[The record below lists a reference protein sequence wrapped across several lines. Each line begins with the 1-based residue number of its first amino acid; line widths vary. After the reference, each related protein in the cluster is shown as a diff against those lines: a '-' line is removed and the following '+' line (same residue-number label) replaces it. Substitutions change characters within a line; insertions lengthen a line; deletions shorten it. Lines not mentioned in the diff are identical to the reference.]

1 MCGRITREGIFHLPK
16 SNYSYGYDSETLH
29 LRIRTKKGEVKKA
42 YLRIGDPYIW
52 EVGGADGGNLGAG
65 GTGWKV
71 ETLPMK
77 KEVETEYFDYWIG
90 EYKPEKKRSR
100 YAFIL
105 EGKEEKILFTEKKIY
120 ELGKNDDIY
129 ILSKVSDFF
138 CFPYLNN
145 IDVPKSPEWAKDMI
159 WYQIFPDRF
168 NNGDPSI
175 NPEGVEPWG
184 TEPTGK
190 NFMGGDLRGIIEKLD
205 YLEDLGITGLYLCP
219 IFKATSNHRYE
230 TIDYFQIDPALGD
243 KETFKELVDELH
255 KRNMKI
261 LLDGVFNHMGYFSPQ
276 WQDVIKNGEKS
287 KFKDWFHI
295 NKFPAV
301 DRPLEKLDG
310 RNLNYET
317 FGRTPKMPKLNTEN
331 PDVVEYLLKVGE
343 YWSGEMNIDGW
354 RLDVSNEIDHVFWR
368 KFKER
373 ILAVNPNSYIVGE
386 IWHDSLPWLMGDQF
400 NGVMNYPLGDGIK
413 DFFCYDC
420 ANGEEFKYM
429 INKVNV
435 SYPKQVNE
443 VMFNLLDSHD
453 TPRILTLAKGSKEK
467 VKLALL
473 FMFTQAG
480 SPCIYYGTEIGMEGN
495 QGNGQE
501 FHRRCMAWDKE
512 KQDKDMLD
520 FTKKLI
526 NMRKVNPQLKALENK
541 WVIAGKNTP
550 VLIYKKE
557 DITVIINNSKEE
569 IVIPF
574 MDELKNRK
582 AFDVFNEENIDLKES
597 IKLKGY
603 EFKVLL

>member
-65 GTGWKV
+65 GTGWKA

-261 LLDGVFNHMGYFSPQ
+261 LL
-276 WQDVIKNGEKS
+276 
-287 KFKDWFHI
+287 
-295 NKFPAV
+295 

>member
-65 GTGWKV
+65 GTGWKA

-205 YLEDLGITGLYLCP
+205 YLEDLVITGLY
-219 IFKATSNHRYE
+219 S
-230 TIDYFQIDPALGD
+230 
-243 KETFKELVDELH
+243 
-255 KRNMKI
+255 
-261 LLDGVFNHMGYFSPQ
+261 
-276 WQDVIKNGEKS
+276 
-287 KFKDWFHI
+287 
-295 NKFPAV
+295 
-301 DRPLEKLDG
+301 
-310 RNLNYET
+310 
-317 FGRTPKMPKLNTEN
+317 
-331 PDVVEYLLKVGE
+331 
-343 YWSGEMNIDGW
+343 
-354 RLDVSNEIDHVFWR
+354 
-368 KFKER
+368 
-373 ILAVNPNSYIVGE
+373 
-386 IWHDSLPWLMGDQF
+386 
-400 NGVMNYPLGDGIK
+400 
-413 DFFCYDC
+413 
-420 ANGEEFKYM
+420 
-429 INKVNV
+429 
-435 SYPKQVNE
+435 
-443 VMFNLLDSHD
+443 
-453 TPRILTLAKGSKEK
+453 
-467 VKLALL
+467 
-473 FMFTQAG
+473 
-480 SPCIYYGTEIGMEGN
+480 
-495 QGNGQE
+495 
-501 FHRRCMAWDKE
+501 
-512 KQDKDMLD
+512 
-520 FTKKLI
+520 
-526 NMRKVNPQLKALENK
+526 
-541 WVIAGKNTP
+541 
-550 VLIYKKE
+550 
-557 DITVIINNSKEE
+557 
-569 IVIPF
+569 
-574 MDELKNRK
+574 
-582 AFDVFNEENIDLKES
+582 
-597 IKLKGY
+597 
-603 EFKVLL
+603 

>member
-1 MCGRITREGIFHLPK
+1 MYGKITREGIFHLPK

-65 GTGWKV
+65 GTGWKA

-105 EGKEEKILFTEKKIY
+105 EGKEEKLLFTEKKIY

-129 ILSKVSDFF
+129 TLSKVSDFF

-145 IDVPKSPEWAKDMI
+145 IDVPKSPEWVKDMI

-168 NNGDPSI
+168 NNGDSSI
-175 NPEGVEPWG
+175 DPEGVEPWG

-190 NFMGGDLRGIIEKLD
+190 NFMGGDLRGIIDKLD

-230 TIDYFQIDPALGD
+230 TINYFEIDPALGD
-243 KETFKELVDELH
+243 KETFKELVDKLH

-261 LLDGVFNHMGYFSPQ
+261 LLDGVFNHMGYFAPQ

-287 KFKDWFHI
+287 RFKDWFHI

-301 DRPLEKLDG
+301 DRPLEELDG

-331 PDVVEYLLKVGE
+331 PEVVEYLLKVGE

-373 ILAVNPNSYIVGE
+373 VLAVNPNSYIVGE

-413 DFFCYDC
+413 DFFCYDH

-429 INKVNV
+429 INKVNI

-453 TPRILTLAKGSKEK
+453 TPRILTLAKGCKEK

-473 FMFTQAG
+473 FMFSQAG

-501 FHRRCMAWDKE
+501 FHRRCMVWDKE
-512 KQDKDMLD
+512 KQDKEMLD

-526 NMRKVNPQLKALENK
+526 NMRKSNPQLKALENK
-541 WVIAGKNTP
+541 WIVAEKNSP
-550 VLIYKKE
+550 VLIYKKK
-557 DITVIINNSKEE
+557 DIAVIINNSKEE
-569 IVIPF
+569 IVIPL

-582 AFDVFNEENIDLKES
+582 AFDVFNKENIELKES
-597 IKLKGY
+597 IKLNGY